1 MVSEGRGP
9 MRISP
14 IPPLLSLTY
23 KMLYET
29 AIYAFERFSKNFW
42 KYLQIWQWTFL
53 QVSVAKMIVT
63 GATLVHLKFV
73 WGVKEKFIEF

>member
-1 MVSEGRGP
+1 MDLNQSEIIIDQVGQKQENRQGEWGAGP

-29 AIYAFERFSKNFW
+29 AIYASESFSKNFW
-42 KYLQIWQWTFL
+42 KYLQIWQWKVES
-53 QVSVAKMIVT
+53 QI
-63 GATLVHLKFV
+63 
-73 WGVKEKFIEF
+73 